1 MAETN
6 PPLPRR
12 MTLAHQPFYGVLDLK
27 SGDNLTL
34 QEFIGEGDYG
44 DLIVKRR
51 LNLEHDLIEG
61 SVRYVCQRCRGPMV
75 LRSIA
80 AGKERED
87 RFYLKHRYRSQE
99 CGGFKGLDHDAI
111 NALKYANTKESVAH
125 RDYKALIVAS
135 LEADPAFSDTK
146 TEATWFGLDGVKRR
160 KPDVQTVR
168 DGQRIALEVQ
178 LSTTFVEVVAQR
190 QAFYRANVGHLIWFF
205 RDLSIAG
212 FRQAED
218 DIFYNNNRNAF
229 LVTEKTV
236 ALSQHE
242 RRFAVECAWHEPF
255 LDGWVI
261 DHRQKREIVF
271 FDQLRFDVNEDR
283 FPRAFYFDYD
293 TECRRL
299 EGELD
304 KRRQEELKAK
314 RHETYEAQKY
324 ASPSSKSNPH
334 IDFDDGPIPT
344 FDHSSDDA
352 ARRLMEEFITGFPNH
367 VDNNYLWNSVRI
379 ALRKRGFEL
388 PEHVKYDP
396 VFPVLQAAYS
406 AKLGRPVGCEQ
417 QYLIQL
423 ANTLFNSHKP
433 ALWVFSVMMSFYDR
447 GALLLERGDRKG
459 WLGKVREYH
468 QAWIDGD
475 PAYRN
480 DPQYTDIL
488 VFLFPE
494 AEAALR
500 QSPVEYVAQ
509 RRKSSK

>member
-1 MAETN
+1 MADTS

-27 SGDNLTL
+27 SGENLTL

-61 SVRYVCQRCRGPMV
+61 NVRYVCQRCHGPMV

-125 RDYKALIVAS
+125 RSYKALIVAS
-135 LEADPAFSDTK
+135 LEADPNFSETR
-146 TEATWFGLDGVKRR
+146 TEATWFGLDGVRRR

-168 DGQRIALEVQ
+168 GGQRIALEVQ

-190 QAFYRANVGHLIWFF
+190 QAFYRVNVGHLVWFF

-229 LVTEKTV
+229 LVTEETV
-236 ALSQHE
+236 ALSQRE

-255 LDGWVI
+255 VDGWTI
-261 DHRQKREIVF
+261 NHRQKREVVF
-271 FDQLRFDVNEDR
+271 FDQLRFDVDEER
-283 FPRAFYFDYD
+283 FPRAYYFDYD
-293 TECRRL
+293 AECRKL
-299 EGELD
+299 ESELD
-304 KRRQEELKAK
+304 KRREEQVKAQ
-314 RHETYEAQKY
+314 RHKAYEAQTR
-324 ASPSSKSNPH
+324 ASSFAKPKSE
-334 IDFDDGPIPT
+334 IAFDDGPIPK
-344 FDHSSDDA
+344 FDHTSDNA
-352 ARRLMEEFITGFPNH
+352 ARRLMEEFIVGYPNH
-367 VDNNYLWNSVRI
+367 VDNAYLWNSVRI
-379 ALRKRGFEL
+379 AFRKRGFDL
-388 PEHVKYDP
+388 PEHVKYDH

-406 AKLGRPVGCEQ
+406 AKFGRPVGCEQ

-423 ANTLFNSHKP
+423 ANTLYNSHKP
-433 ALWVFSVMMSFYDR
+433 ALWVFSVMMSFYGR
-447 GALLLERGDRKG
+447 GTLLLERGDRRA
-459 WLGKVREYH
+459 WLKKVRKYH

-475 PAYRN
+475 PDFRP
-480 DPQYTDIL
+480 DQQSTDFL

-500 QSPVEYVAQ
+500 QPPAEYVAQ
-509 RRKSSK
+509 RRKLSK